1 MAENLSVYIL
11 EANDPKFRYEV
22 FFYKAK
28 GILKQ
33 QKARR
38 AQPKGTIMS
47 KRVKTGLSLRN
58 SPHSPYGIFLYIAIP
73 PIPWSVS
80 LIAF

>member
-1 MAENLSVYIL
+1 MTQSSGM
-11 EANDPKFRYEV
+11 RC

-47 KRVKTGLSLRN
+47 KQVETGLSLRN
-58 SPHSPYGIFLYIAIP
+58 PPHSPYGIFLCIGIP
-73 PIPWSVS
+73 PLPWSVS